1 MFWQVASDASTPI
14 NLDLA
19 EAGIWSEQEDGSF
32 VYSGNLFS
40 NSWQLS
46 WTTRVD
52 TQDELLLDTLV
63 SVTNT
68 SSTEQWFTAN
78 TMLDSI
84 DASTNQHLLTL
95 AATLTVMNLQF
106 SGTAELA
113 STNTTS
119 IIGSQV
125 GGSVVGTLFDPIHV
139 LTSVGPFAVATES
152 ASMAAV
158 TTGIPQSLANTLA
171 FGLTAGDTATLHTI
185 TTLNSIP
192 APGSLALLAI
202 AATTGRVR
210 RRRESKRL
218 GRLT

>member
-1 MFWQVASDASTPI
+1 
-14 NLDLA
+14 
-19 EAGIWSEQEDGSF
+19 
-32 VYSGNLFS
+32 
-40 NSWQLS
+40 
-46 WTTRVD
+46 
-52 TQDELLLDTLV
+52 
-63 SVTNT
+63 
-68 SSTEQWFTAN
+68 
-78 TMLDSI
+78 MLDSI